1 MCGLGK
7 PKGRQSKFPK
17 QSADARS
24 IINISD
30 DSSTESDNVDS
41 DSNSSPDSLQDNSDD
56 VIFITQ
62 TNCHAGTVSHHSVLC
77 PAVHKLLLLLA
88 SVMYSFIFPHFSE

>member
-1 MCGLGK
+1 MLCLSVCGAGK
-7 PKGRQSKFPK
+7 PKGRQSKCPK
-17 QSADARS
+17 QSVDAKS

-30 DSSTESDNVDS
+30 DSSTESDAVDS

-62 TNCHAGTVSHHSVLC
+62 SNYHAGTVSHHSVLF
-77 PAVHKLLLLLA
+77 PAVLKILLLLA
-88 SVMYSFIFPHFSE
+88 SAI